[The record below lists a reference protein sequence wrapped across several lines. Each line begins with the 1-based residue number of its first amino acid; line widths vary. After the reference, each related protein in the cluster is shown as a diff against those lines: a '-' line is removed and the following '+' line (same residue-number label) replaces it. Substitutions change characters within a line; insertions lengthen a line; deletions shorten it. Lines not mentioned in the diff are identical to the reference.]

1 MKSSKIPYDEGIQR
15 TQWYT
20 NSYGSYKYGGNS
32 FNRYNSPEGSQNEIT
47 SIGDGWR
54 WQYDAAYSAPSGS
67 YHGHWL
73 LNIRLSNDGC
83 ILDIMQAD
91 TNSSYY
97 PSSRGF
103 HHQNYTYRGTAYEID
118 VKIPIKGST
127 TSSRYGPTGT
137 VKNSLTLATEIATKV
152 ASTLTNPTFE
162 TSGITT
168 AFVSQLGSN
177 RISFKT
183 IDGVP
188 YDLTNAGIA
197 PIRVVTE
204 ELTGT
209 VDGYYNIDAASDTQ
223 IKTFLNTKVPKREL
237 SKAADQTWTNIG
249 DFNYL
254 NFDNHKLKTSQK
266 LTYAGPSVA
275 GITSGSTYYAVV
287 DGPNHF
293 RLAHSH
299 LMLQVITLL
308 VVE

>member
-1 MKSSKIPYDEGIQR
+1 MV
-15 TQWYT
+15 
-20 NSYGSYKYGGNS
+20 
-32 FNRYNSPEGSQNEIT
+32 
-47 SIGDGWR
+47 GDGSMM
-54 WQYDAAYSAPSGS
+54 Q
-67 YHGHWL
+67 HIL
-73 LNIRLSNDGC
+73 LQVDLIMVTGYLTSDFQMMDG
-83 ILDIMQAD
+83 LDIMQLIPIVHIIHLLEVSITRTIHIAE
-91 TNSSYY
+91 
-97 PSSRGF
+97 
-103 HHQNYTYRGTAYEID
+103 QLYEID

-197 PIRVVTE
+197 PIRVGTE

-237 SKAADQTWTNIG
+237 SKACRSNLD
-249 DFNYL
+249 
-254 NFDNHKLKTSQK
+254 
-266 LTYAGPSVA
+266 
-275 GITSGSTYYAVV
+275 
-287 DGPNHF
+287 
-293 RLAHSH
+293 
-299 LMLQVITLL
+299 
-308 VVE
+308 

>member
-1 MKSSKIPYDEGIQR
+1 MM
-15 TQWYT
+15 
-20 NSYGSYKYGGNS
+20 
-32 FNRYNSPEGSQNEIT
+32 
-47 SIGDGWR
+47 
-54 WQYDAAYSAPSGS
+54 DATGYYA
-67 YHGHWL
+67 
-73 LNIRLSNDGC
+73 
-83 ILDIMQAD
+83 AD

-103 HHQNYTYRGTAYEID
+103 HHQNYTYRGTFYEID

-197 PIRVVTE
+197 PIRVGTE

-293 RLAHSH
+293 RLFLSASDAAGNNAVGGGVTTATEDIV
-299 LMLQVITLL
+299 LTIPSIAGVSSGPVLLVYLPRRQLLQVLIVSSRDSSSLEIASRLL
-308 VVE
+308 IHKQTQLSMLTIQ